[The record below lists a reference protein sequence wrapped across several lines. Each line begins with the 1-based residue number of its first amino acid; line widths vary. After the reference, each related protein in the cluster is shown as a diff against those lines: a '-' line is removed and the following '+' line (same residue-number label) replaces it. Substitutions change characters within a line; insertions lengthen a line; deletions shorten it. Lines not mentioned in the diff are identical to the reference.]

1 MAGKAGSQIEDEKQ
15 EYQFSLPWITPSG
28 HELSFYDTPGN
39 QRLVLRHTSGSHIE
53 FKTDG
58 SVFLKAIKDLHVN
71 ASVASDQKPG
81 AGGAQGASGSDAST
95 MRFEADL
102 ELEVQGTLKITA
114 NKLEIDVNETT
125 KCISGTDTII
135 TSNIVELKANEDIAL
150 EATKSIYVDTKEYR
164 ERSVSHRT
172 EEGTMEEGGGG
183 GGINYMNVKGNYII
197 NNTDENGGIT
207 LMSKGYLNLV
217 CGKERVDLVGKYTDK
232 PSSEGIGTFTQKVAA
247 SAGTLDKSTVP
258 GDYYFESEAGA
269 TQIYSK
275 TTAGSS
281 TNQTDGL
288 NVTVQMGDET
298 QSVAIGN
305 QNLEVAAGNRE
316 RKVGLNENITISGI
330 QKVTASKIF
339 LN

>member
-15 EYQFSLPWITPSG
+15 EYQFSVPWITPSG
-28 HELSFYDTPGN
+28 HELSFYDTPEN
-39 QRLVLRHTSGSHIE
+39 QRLVLKHTSGSHIE

-71 ASVASDQKPG
+71 ASVASEQQPG
-81 AGGAQGASGSDAST
+81 PGGAQGASGSDAST

-114 NKLEIDVNETT
+114 NKMEIDVNETT
-125 KCISGTDTII
+125 KIISGTDMVMTAN
-135 TSNIVELKANEDIAL
+135 NIESKANENIAL

-172 EEGTMEEGGGG
+172 EEGTMEDGEG

-247 SAGTLDKSTVP
+247 STGTLDKSTVP

-288 NVTVQMGDET
+288 NVTVQKGDET
-298 QSVAIGN
+298 QSVTIGN

-316 RKVGLNENITISGI
+316 RKVGLNETVNITGI

>member
-15 EYQFSLPWITPSG
+15 EYQFSVPWITPSG

-39 QRLVLRHTSGSHIE
+39 QRLVLKHTSGSHIE

-58 SVFLKAIKDLHVN
+58 SVFLKAVKDLHVN
-71 ASVASDQKPG
+71 ASVASSQQPG

-114 NKLEIDVNETT
+114 NKLEIDVNETS
-125 KCISGTDTII
+125 KIISGTDMVMTANNII
-135 TSNIVELKANEDIAL
+135 EKANENISM
-150 EATKSIYVDTKEYR
+150 EATKSMYVDTKEYR

-172 EEGTMEEGGGG
+172 EEGTMENGGE

-232 PSSEGIGTFTQKVAA
+232 PSAEGKGTFTQKVSA
-247 SAGTLDKSTVP
+247 STGTLDKSTVP
-258 GDYYFESEAGA
+258 GDYYFESDAGA
-269 TQIYSK
+269 FYNYAKTTGSSSGSGADGLKQEVTVGNMTQAVTAGQRTRTVSAAETITIGGIQTVKAAQIY
-275 TTAGSS
+275 
-281 TNQTDGL
+281 L
-288 NVTVQMGDET
+288 N
-298 QSVAIGN
+298 
-305 QNLEVAAGNRE
+305 
-316 RKVGLNENITISGI
+316 
-330 QKVTASKIF
+330 
-339 LN
+339 

>member
-1 MAGKAGSQIEDEKQ
+1 MAAKAGSQTADEKQ
-15 EYQFSLPWITPSG
+15 EYQFSVPWITPSG
-28 HELSFYDTPGN
+28 HELSFYDTPEN
-39 QRLVLRHTSGSHIE
+39 QRLVIRHTSGSRIE

-58 SVFLKAIKDLHVN
+58 SVFIKSISDLHLH
-71 ASVASDQKPG
+71 ASCSQEQQPG
-81 AGGAQGASGSDAST
+81 PGGAQGASGSDEST
-95 MRFEADL
+95 MRFDADL
-102 ELEVQGTLKITA
+102 NLEVAGTLRIVAKNMEVDVGQSTKI
-114 NKLEIDVNETT
+114 
-125 KCISGTDTII
+125 ISGTDMIMTAN
-135 TSNIVELKANEDIAL
+135 NIQEKANENISI
-150 EATKSIYVDTKEYR
+150 EATKSVYVDTKEYR

-172 EEGTMEEGGGG
+172 EEGTMEDGEG

-232 PSSEGIGTFTQKVAA
+232 PSAEGIGTFTQKVAA
-247 SAGTLDKSTVP
+247 STGTLDKSTVP

-288 NVTVQMGDET
+288 NVTVQKGDET
-298 QSVAIGN
+298 QSVTIGN

-316 RKVGLNENITISGI
+316 RKVGLNETVNITGI